1 MLSFYGLLLA
11 ILYFFLYNIFMK
23 NLTVNNKYNEKKLN
37 KFLLDNIPGLTF
49 GMFSN
54 LLRKKDIKINGKRI
68 NKDILVYTG
77 DEVIVYITDDFLES
91 KSSINLDIVYEDENI
106 LVINKPSNLE
116 VTGTN
121 SLTDLVHKKYTNS
134 DFKPMPCHRID
145 RNTTGLVL
153 FAKNEL
159 SLDILLN
166 KFKKHEI
173 EKHYLAM
180 VYGIP
185 SVNYKRD
192 IAYLFKDNKKS
203 LVYISNSPKKR
214 YVKII
219 TSFTV
224 LEKRKDNTSILDV
237 QIETGKTHQIR
248 AHLAYLGFPIIGDGK
263 YGKNE
268 INKKFGKKTQM
279 LCNYFLKFNFNTD
292 SNLLNY
298 LNNKIISLDTKKLL
312 K

>member
-1 MLSFYGLLLA
+1 
-11 ILYFFLYNIFMK
+11 MK